1 VRLHPHTV
9 FASLAVTLL
18 FGGALAQNPPTP
30 PRVVARLSADSLWI
44 GDQFTLEVEVDK
56 DLTQL
61 VDFPSYLGEGGVPG
75 TLGQSVEVLSESPV
89 DTLARDGRAVTIR
102 KRYLLTVFEAGRY
115 NLGLFPA
122 LYADKNIVD
131 TLRSTDSLRFIV
143 QTFPID
149 TLSMDIRDIRP
160 PLAAPV
166 KAGEWLG
173 WAVLAFFAAQLLFAL
188 VYIIRHRAA
197 KATGSRRRANRPDDP
212 PHVAA
217 IRELERLHGEKLWQ
231 NQRHKLYYTRLTDIV
246 RQYIESRYDI
256 GAMEMTSDEITAALH
271 GLGIPE
277 RSHDQIRR
285 LLSTADYVKFAKY
298 VPGPDDN
305 EQVWNDAYYFIEETK
320 RQPASADGEEDTP

>member
-1 VRLHPHTV
+1 MRFRPHT
-9 FASLAVTLL
+9 ALTTLAAALL
-18 FGGALAQNPPTP
+18 LGGASAQNAPIP

-61 VDFPSYLGEGGVPG
+61 VDFPSYLGPEGAPG

-89 DTLARDGRAVTIR
+89 DTLAREGRAVTIR
-102 KRYLLTVFEAGRY
+102 KRYLLTVFEPGRY

-131 TLRSTDSLRFIV
+131 TLRSADSLRFFV
-143 QTFPID
+143 RTFPVD
-149 TLSMDIRDIRP
+149 TLSMEIRDIRP
-160 PLAAPV
+160 PLAVPV
-166 KAGEWLG
+166 RVGEWGG
-173 WAVLAFFAAQLLFAL
+173 WAALAFLAAQLLFAL
-188 VYIIRHRAA
+188 VYLLRHRPE
-197 KATGSRRRANRPDDP
+197 KQPRTRRSRRPDDP

-231 NQRHKLYYTRLTDIV
+231 NQRHKLYYTRLADIV
-246 RQYIESRYDI
+246 RTYIESRYDI
-256 GAMEMTSDEITAALH
+256 GAMEMTSAEITAALR

-277 RSHDQIRR
+277 RSHGQIRR

-298 VPGPDDN
+298 IPGPDDN
-305 EQVWNDAYYFIEETK
+305 EQAWSDAYYFIEETK
-320 RQPASADGEEDTP
+320 RQPEAAGGEEVAP